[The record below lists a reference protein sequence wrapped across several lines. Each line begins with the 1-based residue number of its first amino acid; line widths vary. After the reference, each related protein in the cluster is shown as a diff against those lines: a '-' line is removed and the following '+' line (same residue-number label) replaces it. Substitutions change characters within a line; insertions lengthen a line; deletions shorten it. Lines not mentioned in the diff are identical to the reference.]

1 MLKEGRAK
9 KVTIYIGEDVR
20 HHGEP
25 LYLAVLNYLFYR
37 GVSGATVTKGVAGFG
52 SHRHMHSAR
61 ILEISENLP
70 IKVEFV
76 EEAAKLD
83 AILPK
88 LVEMVTPGLVEI
100 QDTMVVSS
108 AAPSDA
114 PSNDRRERPRLP
126 HVAISGKAK
135 LMRIFI
141 GESDRWGDKPLS
153 SAIVESLRS
162 NDIAGVT
169 VYRGIAGYGAHRRFH
184 KEKRLSLSR
193 DQTIVLS
200 VVDEEEKLRAYL
212 PVLEQMVDEGLVVL
226 SDVDVITYTHRLEP
240 KADANMDAKEQD
252 SSKGS
257 AS

>member
-1 MLKEGRAK
+1 MVNQGPAK
-9 KVTIYIGEDVR
+9 KVTVYVGEDVR

-52 SHRHMHSAR
+52 SHHRMHTAR

-76 EEAAKLD
+76 EAQATLD

-88 LVEMVTPGLVEI
+88 LVEMVSPGLVEV
-100 QDTMVVSS
+100 QDTTVVTM
-108 AAPSDA
+108 AAVPE
-114 PSNDRRERPRLP
+114 DRRQRPRLP
-126 HVAISGKAK
+126 HVALAGKAK

-141 GESDRWGDKPLS
+141 GESDRWRDKSLYD
-153 SAIVESLRS
+153 AIVESLRT

-169 VYRGIAGYGAHRRFH
+169 VYRGICGYGAHRRFH
-184 KEKRLSLSR
+184 KEKRLSLSH
-193 DQTIVLS
+193 DQPIVLS
-200 VVDEEEKLRAYL
+200 VVDEEAKIRAYL
-212 PVLEQMVDEGLVVL
+212 PILEQMVDEGLVVL
-226 SDVDVITYTHRLEP
+226 SDVDIVKYTHRLEP
-240 KADANMDAKEQD
+240 RIE
-252 SSKGS
+252 GTET